1 MVTMTMMMVVGMRI
15 VMMIVII
22 MNDMMI
28 CRRILMARRPSE
40 PLLLADVVDNE
51 VNVCVDDDGCVD

>member
-1 MVTMTMMMVVGMRI
+1 MMMI
-15 VMMIVII
+15 III

-51 VNVCVDDDGCVD
+51 VNVGVDDDGGVD